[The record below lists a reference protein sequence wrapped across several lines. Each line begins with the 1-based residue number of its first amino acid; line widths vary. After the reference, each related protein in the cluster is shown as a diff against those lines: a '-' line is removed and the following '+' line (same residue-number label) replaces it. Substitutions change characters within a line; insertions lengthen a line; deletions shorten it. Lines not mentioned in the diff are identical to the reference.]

1 MAVDRL
7 KHKDWIVATDG
18 GRALILRN
26 DGTTLQP
33 RLTVLR
39 KHDQNVPPTRDLG
52 TDKPGRTHPG
62 IGPGRA
68 SIEPTDLH
76 QQAEDRLMKEVAA
89 GLAEDLREGKFSTLI
104 VAAAPTSLG
113 TLRKAMSD
121 ELRKVVAAEVAK
133 NFTGMDVGKLGDAL
147 SQALEAA

>member
-7 KHKDWIVATDG
+7 KYKDWILATDG

-26 DGTTLQP
+26 DGTTAQP

-52 TDKPGRTHPG
+52 TDKPGRTHSG
-62 IGPGRA
+62 MGPGRA
-68 SIEPTDLH
+68 AIEPTDLH
-76 QQAEDRLMKEVAA
+76 QQAEDRLMKEVADA
-89 GLAEDLREGKFSTLI
+89 LAEDLRLRKFSTLI

-113 TLRKAMSD
+113 ALRKAMSD
-121 ELRKVVAAEVAK
+121 ELRKAVAAEVPK
-133 NFTGMDVGKLGDAL
+133 NFTGMDIATLGDAL
-147 SQALEAA
+147 SQALETA

>member
-18 GRALILRN
+18 GRALIMRN
-26 DGTTLQP
+26 DGTTEQP
-33 RLTVLR
+33 RLTMLR

-52 TDKPGRTHPG
+52 TDKPGRTHSG

-76 QQAEDRLMKEVAA
+76 QQAEDRLMKEVAET
-89 GLAEDLREGKFSTLI
+89 LAEDLRLRKFSTLI
-104 VAAAPTSLG
+104 IAAAPTSLG

-121 ELRKVVAAEVAK
+121 DVRRTVAAEIPK
-133 NFTGMDVGKLGDAL
+133 NFTGMEIGKLGDAL
-147 SQALEAA
+147 SQALEAT